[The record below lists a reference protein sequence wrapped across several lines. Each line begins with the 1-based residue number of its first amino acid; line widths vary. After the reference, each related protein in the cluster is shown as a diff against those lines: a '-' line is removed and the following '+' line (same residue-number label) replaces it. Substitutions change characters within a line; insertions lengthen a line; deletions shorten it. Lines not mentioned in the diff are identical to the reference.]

1 MTLGSNHNN
10 PPIDIGGKENK
21 NVSDRA
27 IKGYA
32 IISKGDIPQIV
43 NEEMFLVPSQN
54 SNRKYK
60 VILRKS
66 WSCDCPDFK
75 FRKVKCKHIYA
86 VEFLLKMREK
96 VNSDSTIPIENEFL
110 NDIKCAYCGST
121 NLKKNGSRKTES
133 GLKQR
138 YLCKDCKKTFIPDKE
153 FEKIKANP
161 KIVTLSMDLYYKG
174 LSLRDISDTIYQFY
188 DLKISHETIR
198 NWIMKFTIAIND
210 YVNSLKPKVSDVWHV
225 DEQMVK
231 IKGKWL
237 WSWNILDEQTR
248 FLLAN
253 AITKNREIHDAR
265 QVFQKAKGIVD
276 TKPEFLVTDGLFS
289 YEKAIK
295 KEFKTDEKRFGS
307 VKHVRLKSIRDARTH
322 NNLIERFHNTFRERD
337 KVMRGFKSDYTARQL
352 IEGFK
357 NYYNFIR
364 PHTSLNGLTP
374 SQVANLD
381 LQLDRNKWL
390 SLLRKSFNLEKQN

>member
-1 MTLGSNHNN
+1 MVLNHNN
-10 PPIDIGGKENK
+10 PPENIGGFENK

-54 SNRKYK
+54 SNKKYR

-96 VNSDSTIPIENEFL
+96 VNSDSTIQIENEIL
-110 NDIKCAYCGST
+110 NETKCVYCGSN
-121 NLKKNGSRKTES
+121 NLKKNGNRKTES

-138 YLCKDCKKTFIPDKE
+138 YLCKDCKQTFIADKD

-161 KIVTLSMDLYYKG
+161 KIVTLAMDLYYKG

-188 DLKISHETIR
+188 GSKISYETIR
-198 NWIMKFTIAIND
+198 NWIMRFTIAIND
-210 YVNSLKPKVSDVWHV
+210 YVDKLQPKVSGAWHV
-225 DEQMVK
+225 DEQNIKVK
-231 IKGKWL
+231 DKWL
-237 WSWNILDEQTR
+237 WSWNVLDEETR

-253 AITKNREIHDAR
+253 AITEKREINDAR
-265 QVFQKAKGIVD
+265 HVLQKAKITAKGR
-276 TKPEFLVTDGLFS
+276 PEFIITDGLLA

-295 KEFKTDEKRFGS
+295 KEFPTRLPSSFKTNHIQLES
-307 VKHVRLKSIRDARTH
+307 VRARRN
-322 NNLIERFHNTFRERD
+322 NNLIERYHNTFRERD
-337 KVMRGFKSDYTARQL
+337 KVMRGFKSRLTAVEL
-352 IEGFK
+352 MEGFRT
-357 NYYNFIR
+357 YYNFIR
-364 PHTSLNGLTP
+364 PHTSLNSLTP
-374 SQVANLD
+374 SQVANINLN
-381 LQLDRNKWL
+381 LERNRWL
-390 SLLRKSFNLEKQN
+390 SLIRKSLNSKKQI